1 MKVAFH
7 SNQLCERGT
16 EVALYDYA
24 YFNEK
29 ILSNRSIILANR
41 KNKNNT
47 VSAID
52 KFKKRFNVYLYDNF
66 SEVDSILL
74 DENVDV
80 LYTIKS
86 GERDDILSDK
96 VKTVVHCVFNPTDP
110 HGDVYAS
117 ISHRLNRRFQV
128 SIPVVP
134 HMVYLPDYTGSLR
147 EKLGIPI
154 NATVFGRYGGF
165 ELFDLDFVHQT
176 IKRIVN
182 DSDNVYFLF
191 MNTKPFYRSWLN
203 RSHEKIIHLPSTVSL
218 RRKVEFINTCDGM
231 LHARSSGE
239 TFGLSV
245 AEFSIKNKP
254 IITWKPSSQNNYG
267 RYYDDAHLDMLGRK
281 AITYS
286 DSDELYNIII
296 NFSSLKMREMDWDAY
311 SNKYNP
317 DRVMSLF
324 SKVFLED

>member
-154 NATVFGRYGGF
+154 NGP
-165 ELFDLDFVHQT
+165 LLWP
-176 IKRIVN
+176 K
-182 DSDNVYFLF
+182 L
-191 MNTKPFYRSWLN
+191 
-203 RSHEKIIHLPSTVSL
+203 
-218 RRKVEFINTCDGM
+218 C
-231 LHARSSGE
+231 
-239 TFGLSV
+239 
-245 AEFSIKNKP
+245 
-254 IITWKPSSQNNYG
+254 
-267 RYYDDAHLDMLGRK
+267 
-281 AITYS
+281 
-286 DSDELYNIII
+286 
-296 NFSSLKMREMDWDAY
+296 
-311 SNKYNP
+311 
-317 DRVMSLF
+317 
-324 SKVFLED
+324 